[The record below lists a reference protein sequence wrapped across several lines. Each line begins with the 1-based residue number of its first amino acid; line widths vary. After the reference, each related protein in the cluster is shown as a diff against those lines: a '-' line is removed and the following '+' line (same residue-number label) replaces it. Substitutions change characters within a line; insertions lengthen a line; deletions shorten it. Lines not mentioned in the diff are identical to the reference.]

1 MKLLNKKEIDDIE
14 VKEYSSAFNRVMKSI
29 YKQEAE
35 ENGFKI
41 AFGIAIIILGVLSIF
56 YECANVILIGVSI
69 SSLLFTF
76 IDTLFE
82 RKSILYF
89 IPLTVLLIFCV
100 FSKEVTNMPILKVL
114 LDKQLNNFI
123 VFASFGL
130 FFLFNSVISLRK
142 REKNTLEL
150 IISNTRFMENSNY
163 QLKNSNIILEKLNNL
178 TEVVRDKEIH
188 DIDLLEAIK
197 EFREYAEE
205 EAFISDIRFDL
216 SSKGAKDGREKF
228 SIEEIEAAIIRNSD
242 FNRNS
247 D

>member
-1 MKLLNKKEIDDIE
+1 MNLLNKKSVDDID
-14 VKEYSSAFNRVMKSI
+14 VKEYSSSFNRVMKSI

-41 AFGIAIIILGVLSIF
+41 AFGIAIIILGILSIN
-56 YECANVILIGVSI
+56 YECSNIILIGVSI
-69 SSLLFTF
+69 SSLLFTL
-76 IDTLFE
+76 IDTIFE
-82 RKSILYF
+82 RNSILYF
-89 IPLTVLLIFCV
+89 VPLTVLLIFCV
-100 FSKEVTNMPILKVL
+100 FSNEVTNMPIFKVL
-114 LDKQLNNFI
+114 LDQKFNNFI

-130 FFLFNSVISLRK
+130 FFLFNSIISLRK

-150 IISNTRFMENSNY
+150 ITTNARFMENSNY

-178 TEVVRDKEIH
+178 TEVVKDKNIH
-188 DIDLLEAIK
+188 DVDLIEAIK

-216 SSKGAKDGREKF
+216 SSQGAKDGREKF